1 MEQEEQPSFRRYVE
15 DRRYYEVPARFAM
28 HTAYMEV
35 SNMQWW
41 NRFSFTL
48 LLSPTAI
55 FNLVSNIIPGC
66 FGFALFLFVIGP
78 ENSRH
83 FLNQSDATLKPIATC
98 LLASSHALVTCVF
111 PRFDYVRFPRF
122 G

>member
-1 MEQEEQPSFRRYVE
+1 MEQEEQLSFRRYVE

-55 FNLVSNIIPGC
+55 FS
-66 FGFALFLFVIGP
+66 
-78 ENSRH
+78 
-83 FLNQSDATLKPIATC
+83 
-98 LLASSHALVTCVF
+98 
-111 PRFDYVRFPRF
+111 
-122 G
+122 

>member
-41 NRFSFTL
+41 SRFSFT
-48 LLSPTAI
+48 
-55 FNLVSNIIPGC
+55 C
-66 FGFALFLFVIGP
+66 Y
-78 ENSRH
+78 
-83 FLNQSDATLKPIATC
+83 C
-98 LLASSHALVTCVF
+98 LLEEFVLLYFSL
-111 PRFDYVRFPRF
+111 
-122 G
+122 

>member
-41 NRFSFTL
+41 NLFSFT
-48 LLSPTAI
+48 
-55 FNLVSNIIPGC
+55 C
-66 FGFALFLFVIGP
+66 Y
-78 ENSRH
+78 
-83 FLNQSDATLKPIATC
+83 C
-98 LLASSHALVTCVF
+98 LLEEFLIECWTWSQVALVLLYF
-111 PRFDYVRFPRF
+111 SQ
-122 G
+122 